1 MNIGRIGEQS
11 AQISATMPKT
21 SAQESQKKTTT
32 LATDNTDKFVKE
44 SEATFTPAYTKAT
57 AGKKHMEKSDDKSHG
72 INIQRPTS
80 LVQMKNEAFKAMVK
94 DTIGTQSGIA
104 WEKII
109 SEKAQIEEGTIDDYW
124 GVDATAQRIF
134 DFAKNLSGGDSK
146 FIETLRDAA
155 EQGFKQAG
163 LDFGKKSGQD
173 KLPQIC
179 NDTYDK
185 VMEMFDSWEKEA
197 NGDKA
202 EAPEAEAAEKA
213 E

>member
-57 AGKKHMEKSDDKSHG
+57 VAKKSTDKPNDNFSAGISV
-72 INIQRPTS
+72 QRPTS
-80 LVQMKNEAFKAMVK
+80 LTQMKNEAFKAMVK

-134 DFAKNLSGGDSK
+134 DFAKNLSGGDG
-146 FIETLRDAA
+146 ELLQTLRDAV
-155 EQGFKQAG
+155 EEGFSQAG
-163 LDFGKKSGQD
+163 ALFGKKSGQD

-185 VMEMFDSWEKEA
+185 VMELFDSWEEELNAVKPES
-197 NGDKA
+197 A
-202 EAPEAEAAEKA
+202 EQEETK
-213 E
+213 